1 MVLAGRVVVQ
11 NNILARILFFV
22 VVDDVVLGVFE
33 VVALILV
40 VVFVG

>member
-22 VVDDVVLGVFE
+22 VVDNVVLGVFE

>member
-22 VVDDVVLGVFE
+22 VVDNVVLGVFE
-33 VVALILV
+33 VLALILV

>member
-22 VVDDVVLGVFE
+22 VVADVVLGVFE

>member
-22 VVDDVVLGVFE
+22 VVAEVVLGVFE

>member
-22 VVDDVVLGVFE
+22 VVADVVFGVFE